1 MEEKPT
7 NGLREKAER
16 RKRIERMKRGIV
28 LTIICW
34 MIISM
39 ILCVVLLC
47 RVIILQNQVNHL
59 KDVLAVTSGD
69 ESMVPGLSQA
79 MPDTQQLLDESH
91 STGKIANASDNL
103 AGEEDSHKVY
113 LTFEDGPSSNTEEIL
128 DILAEHEVKA
138 TFFVVGKEDEES
150 KALYQRMVAEGHTLA
165 MHSYS
170 HKYSTIYNSVED
182 FSEDLLKL
190 QDYLY
195 DVTGVRC
202 KYYRFPGGSANQVS
216 NVEMTEFISYLNQQ
230 GLVYYDWNV
239 SSGDAAS
246 QAYTPEELVDNV
258 TADVVKYKTSV
269 VQLHDSDT
277 KTTTV
282 DALADMIEA
291 LQAENVELLP
301 ITDDT
306 TVIQY
311 IDASSVQ

>member
-7 NGLREKAER
+7 NGLKEQAER
-16 RKRIERMKRGIV
+16 RKRIDRMKRGIV
-28 LTIICW
+28 LTISCW

-47 RVIILQNQVNHL
+47 RVVVLQHQVNDL
-59 KDVLAVTSGD
+59 KDVLSVTSVDGD
-69 ESMVPGLSQA
+69 VDVSISEA
-79 MPDTQQLLDESH
+79 MADTQQSYDEPQ
-91 STGKIANASDNL
+91 STGEIANAAENL
-103 AGEEDSHKVY
+103 AGEEDVHKVY

-128 DILAEHEVKA
+128 DILAEYDVKA
-138 TFFVVGKEDEES
+138 TFFVVGKEDDTS
-150 KALYQRMVAEGHTLA
+150 KALYQRIVAEGHTLA

-216 NVEMTEFISYLNQQ
+216 NVDMSEFISYLNQQ

-269 VQLHDSDT
+269 VLLHDSDT
-277 KTTTV
+277 KTATV
-282 DALADMIEA
+282 EALGDMIEA
-291 LQAENVELLP
+291 LQAEGVELLP

>member
-1 MEEKPT
+1 MEEKST
-7 NGLREKAER
+7 NGLKEKAER

-28 LTIICW
+28 LTISCW

-47 RVIILQNQVNHL
+47 RVIILQHQVNHL
-59 KDVLAVTSGD
+59 KDVLSVTSGD
-69 ESMVPGLSQA
+69 ESMVSGLSQA
-79 MPDTQQLLDESH
+79 VPDTQQLLDESR
-91 STGKIANASDNL
+91 STGKVANASDNL
-103 AGEEDSHKVY
+103 ADEEDSHKVY

-150 KALYQRMVAEGHTLA
+150 KALYQRIVAEGHTLA

-182 FSEDLLKL
+182 FSADLLKL

-216 NVEMTEFISYLNQQ
+216 NVEMSEFISYLNQQ

>member
-7 NGLREKAER
+7 NGLRQQAER
-16 RKRIERMKRGIV
+16 RKRIDRMKRGIV
-28 LTIICW
+28 LTISCW

-47 RVIILQNQVNHL
+47 RVIALQHRVNEL
-59 KDVLAVTSGD
+59 TDVLSASSVVESPENSIPATETDNQLMQDDAGD
-69 ESMVPGLSQA
+69 TMELA
-79 MPDTQQLLDESH
+79 DY
-91 STGKIANASDNL
+91 ADNL
-103 AGEEDSHKVY
+103 AGAEDVHKVY
-113 LTFEDGPSSNTEEIL
+113 LTFEDGPSSNTAEIL
-128 DILAEHEVKA
+128 DILAEHDVKA

-150 KALYQRMVAEGHTLA
+150 QELYRRIVAEGHTLA

-195 DVTGVRC
+195 EVTGVRC

-246 QAYTPEELVDNV
+246 QAYTAEELVDNV

-269 VQLHDSDT
+269 VQLHDSET
-277 KTTTV
+277 KTATV
-282 DALADMIEA
+282 DALGDMIDSLEA
-291 LQAENVELLP
+291 EGAELLP
-301 ITDDT
+301 ITEDT

-311 IDASSVQ
+311 IDASSIQ

>member
-7 NGLREKAER
+7 NGLKEQAER

-28 LTIICW
+28 LTISCW

-39 ILCVVLLC
+39 VLCVVLLC
-47 RVIILQNQVNHL
+47 RVIILQHQVNHL
-59 KDVLAVTSGD
+59 KDVLSVTSGD

-79 MPDTQQLLDESH
+79 MPDTQQLLDESR
-91 STGKIANASDNL
+91 STGKVANASDNL
-103 AGEEDSHKVY
+103 ADEEDSHKVY

-150 KALYQRMVAEGHTLA
+150 KALYQRIVAEGPTLA

-182 FSEDLLKL
+182 FSADLLKL

-216 NVEMTEFISYLNQQ
+216 NVEMSEFISYLNQQ

>member
-91 STGKIANASDNL
+91 STGKIANTSDNL

-150 KALYQRMVAEGHTLA
+150 KSLYQRIVAEGHTLA

-291 LQAENVELLP
+291 LQAEDVELLP